1 MSTDGGKVRAILCFG
16 DSNTRGY
23 LASSEERLGRW
34 HRWPG
39 VAQRALGVE
48 HWYLIE
54 DGLSGRTTMFEYPGL
69 PGRNGAASLPES
81 LELHGPLDAIVIA
94 LGTND
99 VLLPGITA
107 AWAASGVET
116 LCGIIRTRPE
126 PDPRPDI
133 PIIAVVPPP
142 FLPLVQPWGELS
154 PEAVEESTKFSGT
167 YREMAERA
175 GIQLVDLR
183 GDAEPTPLD
192 GIHFEAEAHAAIG
205 SAVAVALRATF
216 GEA

>member
-1 MSTDGGKVRAILCFG
+1 
-16 DSNTRGY
+16 
-23 LASSEERLGRW
+23 
-34 HRWPG
+34 
-39 VAQRALGVE
+39 VE

-54 DGLSGRTTMFEYPGL
+54 DGLGGRTTMFDYPGL
-69 PGRNGAASLPES
+69 PGRNGAASLPAS
-81 LELHGPLDAIVIA
+81 LELHGPLDAVVIA

-107 AWAASGVET
+107 AWAAAGIET
-116 LCGIIRTRPE
+116 LCEIIRARSE

-142 FLPLVQPWGELS
+142 FLPLPQAESQLS
-154 PEAVEESTKFSGT
+154 PSAVEESTKFSGA
-167 YREMAERA
+167 YREMAERT

-183 GDAEPTPLD
+183 GSAEPTPLD
-192 GIHFEAEAHAAIG
+192 GIHFEADGHAAIG
-205 SAVAVALRATF
+205 SEVVVALRATF